1 MKCPNC
7 GLVISQ
13 KRRRC
18 SRCGTSLRTISSD
31 TPTTPGQG
39 AAQPNEPDGGSAA
52 VPEWR
57 KEITQKVRAY
67 GERKKYLTT
76 PPTPLKEEGPPEP
89 RISLV
94 PQAEEDPVIQSQV
107 PVPADRKRKDPVF
120 EEKRPPARH
129 HPPPGP
135 NAFQSPA
142 AVNRSEIHADDY
154 PGLVFPESDE
164 TADSTPPLLLARRSG
179 AFVVDTILTFAL
191 SFAVLWFVS
200 WLYDKDWEIF
210 LGSVRMQSAGFFLL
224 GHCLYYLYFYKTSR
238 QTPAQVFFSLELRV
252 PGLNS
257 IPIGKILVRWFSMVF
272 LNVFNLV
279 PVFLGKKFLLLD
291 LLSGTEIR
299 SLR

>member
-7 GLVISQ
+7 GLVISE

-18 SRCGTSLRTISSD
+18 SRCGTSLRRGSSD
-31 TPTTPGQG
+31 TPTTPEQL
-39 AAQPNEPDGGSAA
+39 AAQGNEPEDGSSA

-57 KEITQKVRAY
+57 KEISQKVRAY

-76 PPTPLKEEGPPEP
+76 PPAPLKEEGPPEP

-94 PQAEEDPVIQSQV
+94 PQPEETPFAPQQSM
-107 PVPADRKRKDPVF
+107 PPIDGKRKDTLI
-120 EEKRPPARH
+120 EEKSPAARH
-129 HPPPGP
+129 HSQASNPM
-135 NAFQSPA
+135 
-142 AVNRSEIHADDY
+142 NRSEIHADDY
-154 PGLVFPESDE
+154 PGLVFPQSDE
-164 TADSTPPLLLARRSG
+164 TAESIPPLLLVRRFG
-179 AFVVDTILTFAL
+179 ALVVDTILIFLL

-200 WLYDKDWEIF
+200 WLYDKNWEVF
-210 LGSVRMQSAGFFLL
+210 FASMRLQSAGLFLL

-252 PGLNS
+252 PGLNN
-257 IPIGKILVRWFSMVF
+257 IPVGKILARWFSMVF
-272 LNVFNLV
+272 LNIFNLM

>member
-7 GLVISQ
+7 GLAISE

-18 SRCGTSLRTISSD
+18 SRCGTSLRRGLSD
-31 TPTTPGQG
+31 TPTSPEQL
-39 AAQPNEPDGGSAA
+39 AAQGNEPEDGSSA

-57 KEITQKVRAY
+57 KEISQKVRAY

-76 PPTPLKEEGPPEP
+76 PPAPLKEDGGPPEP

-94 PQAEEDPVIQSQV
+94 PQTEETPTAPPVGV
-107 PVPADRKRKDPVF
+107 PLVPKKQKDSVF
-120 EEKRPPARH
+120 EEKPPTARH
-129 HPPPGP
+129 
-135 NAFQSPA
+135 QSQVSNPM
-142 AVNRSEIHADDY
+142 NRSEIHAGDY
-154 PGLVFPESDE
+154 PGVVFPEADE
-164 TADSTPPLLLARRSG
+164 TAESTPPLLLGRRFG
-179 AFVVDTILTFAL
+179 ALVVDTILIFIL
-191 SFAVLWFVS
+191 SFAVLWFIS
-200 WLYDKDWEIF
+200 WIYNKNWEVF
-210 LGSVRMQSAGFFLL
+210 LASMRLQSGGLFLL

-257 IPIGKILVRWFSMVF
+257 IPVGKILTRWFSMVF
-272 LNVFNLV
+272 LNIFNLI
-279 PVFLGKKFLLLD
+279 PVFVGKKLLLLD

>member
-1 MKCPNC
+1 M
-7 GLVISQ
+7 
-13 KRRRC
+13 
-18 SRCGTSLRTISSD
+18 
-31 TPTTPGQG
+31 
-39 AAQPNEPDGGSAA
+39 
-52 VPEWR
+52 PEWR
-57 KEITQKVRAY
+57 KEISQKVRAY

-76 PPTPLKEEGPPEP
+76 PPAPLKEEGPPEP

-107 PVPADRKRKDPVF
+107 PVPADSKRRDSVL

-129 HPPPGP
+129 HSQASNPM
-135 NAFQSPA
+135 
-142 AVNRSEIHADDY
+142 NRSEIHADDY
-154 PGLVFPESDE
+154 PGLVFPEPDE
-164 TADSTPPLLLARRSG
+164 TAESTPPLLLGRRFG
-179 AFVVDTILTFAL
+179 ALLVDTILIFLL
-191 SFAVLWFVS
+191 SFAFLWFVS
-200 WLYDKDWEIF
+200 WLYDKDWEVF
-210 LGSVRMQSAGFFLL
+210 LASVRLQSAGVLLL

-272 LNVFNLV
+272 FNVFNLV